1 MSGFLHALRAL
12 YTTTREMNEIEIR
25 RRQTF
30 NLNFIAFFAWLLHAQ
45 RAIQWFS
52 FVQNTQ
58 QTLTVYCSAKR
69 MQHNSRRQVQKKKH
83 TYRKTKPLK
92 DDGSSRHTTKICD
105 SITYYASLFSSFNLW
120 PFFPMNGSVSNV
132 SWPLS
137 ASNGT
142 RTFLDEEFKTS
153 NSLCNKTSIQDF
165 I

>member
-1 MSGFLHALRAL
+1 MLFVH

-105 SITYYASLFSSFNLW
+105 SITYYASLFPLLTCG
-120 PFFPMNGSVSNV
+120 PFFLWMEVNQ
-132 SWPLS
+132 
-137 ASNGT
+137 T
-142 RTFLDEEFKTS
+142 RLGLCQPQRPNENHLFLRIFSQVLFLLMLK
-153 NSLCNKTSIQDF
+153 F
-165 I
+165 

>member
-1 MSGFLHALRAL
+1 MSGFLHASLRAL
-12 YTTTREMNEIEIR
+12 YTTREMNEIEIR

-105 SITYYASLFSSFNLW
+105 SITYYASLFSSFN
-120 PFFPMNGSVSNV
+120 FMNGSESNV

-137 ASNGT
+137 ASNNI
-142 RTFLDEEFKTS
+142 RIFWMK
-153 NSLCNKTSIQDF
+153 NIRN
-165 I
+165 

>member
-12 YTTTREMNEIEIR
+12 YTTREMNEIEIR

-105 SITYYASLFSSFNLW
+105 SITYYASLFSSSNLW
-120 PFFPMNGSVSNV
+120 PFFPMN
-132 SWPLS
+132 
-137 ASNGT
+137 
-142 RTFLDEEFKTS
+142 
-153 NSLCNKTSIQDF
+153 
-165 I
+165 

>member
-12 YTTTREMNEIEIR
+12 YTTREMNEIEIR

-83 TYRKTKPLK
+83 TSKNQTSKRRRQQPYDK
-92 DDGSSRHTTKICD
+92 DMR
-105 SITYYASLFSSFNLW
+105 FNNLLCL
-120 PFFPMNGSVSNV
+120 PFF
-132 SWPLS
+132 L
-137 ASNGT
+137 
-142 RTFLDEEFKTS
+142 F
-153 NSLCNKTSIQDF
+153 
-165 I
+165 